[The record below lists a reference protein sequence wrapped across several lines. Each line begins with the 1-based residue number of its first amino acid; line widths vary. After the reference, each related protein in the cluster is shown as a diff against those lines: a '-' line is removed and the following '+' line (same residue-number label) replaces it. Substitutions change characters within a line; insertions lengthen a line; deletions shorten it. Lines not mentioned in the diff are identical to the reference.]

1 MYIQDILHFD
11 KGGKETEVV
20 VSDGVY
26 EVLCYAFPIDA
37 VRTGMTINVLTGYSC
52 SNIIRAVKQ
61 HCAVSKLSPYFAYR
75 LIGKVF
81 SKQERIIH
89 VGDLKISLD
98 AYIPNDISDGEYVSF
113 DVQRLD
119 LD

>member
-11 KGGKETEVV
+11 KGGKEAEVI

-37 VRTGMTINVLTGYSC
+37 VRIGMAISGLSGYSC
-52 SNIIRAVKQ
+52 SNVVRAVKRRY
-61 HCAVSKLSPYFAYR
+61 AVSKLSPYFAYSMT
-75 LIGKVF
+75 GKVF
-81 SKQERIIH
+81 SIQERIIH
-89 VGDLKISLD
+89 VGDLKVSLD
-98 AYIPNDISDGEYVSF
+98 AYIPNDISNGEYVSF

-119 LD
+119 LA